1 MKMAV
6 WRVTL
11 SYVSATLVVLFIVTV
26 YLLYL
31 EADDTF
37 SVGWLDDDD
46 KADYEEMMRKD
57 GFVLLSLQELR
68 ELLDVTFYDV
78 TNEWVIY
85 YDDKGNG
92 KFLSRRLWFSDG
104 TFTDTG
110 YREITEDGRYCTKWK
125 KLRGGRR
132 RCGRVWRKGELHYG
146 MLRHGWIG
154 SKYTVR
160 PGNVE
165 GL

>member
-1 MKMAV
+1 MAL

-85 YDDKGNG
+85 YDAKGNG
-92 KFLSRRLWFSDG
+92 RFLSRRIWFSDG

>member
-1 MKMAV
+1 MRIAL

-11 SYVSATLVVLFIVTV
+11 SYVAATLAVLFIVTA
-26 YLLYL
+26 YLYYL
-31 EADDTF
+31 QADSQF
-37 SVGWLDDDD
+37 SVGGADD
-46 KADYEEMMRKD
+46 ADAAIYENMLRKD
-57 GFVLLSLQELR
+57 GFVPLSVEELR
-68 ELLDVTFYDV
+68 GLLDVTFYDV

-85 YDDKGNG
+85 YDAKGKG
-92 KFLSRRLWFSDG
+92 KFLSKRAGFSDG
-104 TFTDTG
+104 TLTDTG